1 MLTDESEILVPS
13 KDTIIIFRRDLDGKI
28 YYKASDNS
36 ITQITEEDGIYKIQ
50 SVEGLLHFN
59 NIRNFTGEQL
69 STERNTN
76 QEFFFSVK
84 ESKVIA
90 RGPQGVP
97 GPSDIYFGTTQP
109 SNPKVNQTLWV
120 DI

>member
-50 SVEGLLHFN
+50 SVEGLLFFKNIILPVVACGN
-59 NIRNFTGEQL
+59 NIYYLFLLKILRKNLIF
-69 STERNTN
+69 
-76 QEFFFSVK
+76 
-84 ESKVIA
+84 
-90 RGPQGVP
+90 
-97 GPSDIYFGTTQP
+97 
-109 SNPKVNQTLWV
+109 
-120 DI
+120 